1 MGKFGSAVK
10 NAGEGLNWLFVI
22 GFLGVVWFMI
32 YGNLSGNLGFTTVQS
47 SYINETITLN
57 ASSTPANAQGLVNGV
72 INPYSMVNATG
83 GETVPLSNYTVNGV
97 IISNLTST
105 YAGQPVN
112 ISYTV
117 TYDSIGKINTDVVI
131 RNLTDG
137 GKAFYGLSPVLFK
150 IIGIVLLITILLS
163 LLYVVMKIVDM
174 GKNKGT
180 YSQSSY

>member
-32 YGNLSGNLGFTTVQS
+32 YGNLAGNLGFNAGSQADNDTQLI
-47 SYINETITLN
+47 IN
-57 ASSTPANAQGLVNGV
+57 
-72 INPYSMVNATG
+72 
-83 GETVPLSNYTVNGV
+83 
-97 IISNLTST
+97 NLTE
-105 YAGQPVN
+105 
-112 ISYTV
+112 
-117 TYDSIGKINTDVVI
+117 
-131 RNLTDG
+131 G
-137 GKAFYGLSPVLFK
+137 GKAFYALSPVLFK